1 MGLVT
6 VTHDEAKFA
15 HQSFYEG
22 DFEVVS
28 MARSGFSDYFP
39 FSLAYGIS
47 DIGSWSGLISTDGKK
62 MVVTRSKALDL
73 AKVKKSFEIE
83 VADISKVK
91 FNIAK
96 TYFTFNKKIPGLT
109 MPSVHWSIKILT
121 IGVFTPIL
129 YPFLSKKTLIIR
141 IDDEFENKDAFADL
155 LKK

>member
-47 DIGSWSGLISTDGKK
+47 DIGSWRGLISTDGKK
-62 MVVTRSKALDL
+62 MVVTKSKALDL

-96 TYFTFNKKIPGLT
+96 TYFTFNKKILIHLQSEQIPHLRANLNST
-109 MPSVHWSIKILT
+109 LRLIQASYDSINSVKI
-121 IGVFTPIL
+121 
-129 YPFLSKKTLIIR
+129 
-141 IDDEFENKDAFADL
+141 
-155 LKK
+155 